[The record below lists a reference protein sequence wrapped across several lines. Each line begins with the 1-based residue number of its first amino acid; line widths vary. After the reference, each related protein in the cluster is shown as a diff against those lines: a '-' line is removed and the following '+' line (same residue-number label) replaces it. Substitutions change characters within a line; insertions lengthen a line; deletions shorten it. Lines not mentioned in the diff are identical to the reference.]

1 MTGANDDQDSRA
13 ANLDFGGRSHWQSGL
28 RNPWQGPEPAAQ
40 AGTGLLSSEVTCA
53 DDMLVDGEGL
63 TEMDG
68 SVQPASAA
76 NSFPD
81 VGVDRRPDTTAR
93 MLSSDVMHA
102 DDMPVNGG
110 EL

>member
-1 MTGANDDQDSRA
+1 MGIE
-13 ANLDFGGRSHWQSGL
+13 QSS
-28 RNPWQGPEPAAQ
+28 QPAAQ
-40 AGTGLLSSEVTCA
+40 AGAGSLSSGIIHA